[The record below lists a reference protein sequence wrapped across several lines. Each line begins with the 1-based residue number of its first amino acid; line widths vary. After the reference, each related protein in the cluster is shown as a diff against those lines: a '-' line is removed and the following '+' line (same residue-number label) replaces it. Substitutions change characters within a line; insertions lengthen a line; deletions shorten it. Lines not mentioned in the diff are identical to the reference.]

1 MCNISGRVQC
11 CNGRQLNIKQKFYSQ
26 LKSTIFLCVQV
37 QLSFMPEKIRVAVTS
52 KEITPEE
59 LGLQKSSERKI
70 NTLSNESHLDTSR
83 YSCEKETNGKAL
95 IDQLDQETLKEIASE
110 GDFKLFKEAW
120 TKALEANEEVRK
132 MANECS
138 ADEWEPLSLNLHLS
152 KALPPLPD
160 YSEHET
166 CYKCAVTESLIL
178 HVITWFKMLLNVATI
193 QLFIDGCMFL

>member
-1 MCNISGRVQC
+1 M
-11 CNGRQLNIKQKFYSQ
+11 KQKFYSQ

-138 ADEWEPLSLNLHLS
+138 ADEWEPFSLNLHLS

-166 CYKCAVTESLIL
+166 CYKCAVIESLIL

-193 QLFIDGCMFL
+193 QLFIDSGMFL